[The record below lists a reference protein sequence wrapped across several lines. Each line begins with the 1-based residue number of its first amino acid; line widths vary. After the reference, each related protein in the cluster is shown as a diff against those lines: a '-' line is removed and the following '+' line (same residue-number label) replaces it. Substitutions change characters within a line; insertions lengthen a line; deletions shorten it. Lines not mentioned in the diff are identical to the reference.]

1 MSDTKTEARELK
13 PAAQNQEPPR
23 GRPLTPAD
31 VGTVQLIPLELL
43 HRSPYQVRRE
53 GDVTELAA
61 DIRAHGLVNPITVR
75 KRAQNDGF
83 EVVAGHRRW
92 AAMKLVNPEGEA
104 PCIVMECDD
113 RTAEELLVAE
123 NFVRSDLSIMEQ
135 AETVALLT
143 LHGRT
148 AEECGRVCR
157 RSVRWAHR
165 MRAIGGLDSP
175 WREFFHVAGLP
186 YVDILAVAR
195 IPADLRAQAWDAL
208 LGYLADE
215 LSYTV
220 HKGNKEDEKARDV
233 FLATLKGAADD
244 RARFLDFLVRS
255 APPGQLA
262 SPAEA
267 FDLVEDWF
275 DDGARGL
282 PAFAGEHRV
291 LDPAACPF
299 DCGHECAGCAR
310 RSDRRPDLF
319 DEGDPARTTPRCY
332 DAACWAR
339 KVAEAKALEADEDAY
354 AAADGAAAEPANVAG
369 STVDEAQ
376 PQAAAS
382 PDAPA
387 EAPAGAPAKKP
398 GPDMPEAS
406 FRSACG
412 AAWAFAR
419 LLSGDKLEDL
429 LPRLS
434 HLDAGQVRTSGAY
447 AILKAALPKFKR
459 NRAGAAQALKR
470 LHEEGLK

>member
-1 MSDTKTEARELK
+1 MSETQTDARGLK

-75 KRAQNDGF
+75 RRSQNDGF

-92 AAMKLVNPEGEA
+92 AAMKLVDPDGEA
-104 PCIVMECDD
+104 PCIVLDVDD

-123 NFVRSDLSIMEQ
+123 NFVRADLSIMEQ

-148 AEECGRVCR
+148 AEECGKVCR

-175 WREFFHVAGLP
+175 WRGFFHVAGLP
-186 YVDILAVAR
+186 YADILAVAR

-220 HKGNKEDEKARDV
+220 RKGNKEDEEARNV
-233 FLATLKGAADD
+233 FLATLKEAADD
-244 RARFLDFLVRS
+244 RVRFLDFLVRS

-299 DCGHECAGCAR
+299 DCGRECAGCAR
-310 RSDRRPDLF
+310 RSDRQPDLF

-339 KVAEAKALEADEDAY
+339 KAAEAKVLDAAEDAY
-354 AAADGAAAEPANVAG
+354 AAADAAAAQPANVAG
-369 STVDEAQ
+369 SAVDGAEA
-376 PQAAAS
+376 P
-382 PDAPA
+382 PPAP
-387 EAPAGAPAKKP
+387 EAPAGAPEKKP
-398 GPDMPEAS
+398 AEKPGKKAAPRVENFWA
-406 FRSACG
+406 ACG

-429 LPRLS
+429 LPKLPALGS
-434 HLDAGQVRTSGAY
+434 AEIAGSYQV
-447 AILKAALPKFKR
+447 LKKALPRFKR
-459 NRAGAAQALKR
+459 NRPAAEKALAALK
-470 LHEEGLK
+470 EEGL